1 MAFGLRGNRLGFTQQ
16 TYGKWRTIPNKKA
29 IFLAFHVL
37 SSDFHKR
44 TIGYTMGNDVP
55 DMKITIVI
63 LEVTKSSVTSD

>member
-16 TYGKWRTIPNKKA
+16 TYGKRRTIPNKKV

-37 SSDFHKR
+37 LSDSHKR
-44 TIGYTMGNDVP
+44 IIGHTMGNDVP

-63 LEVTKSSVTSD
+63 LEMTKSSVTSD